1 MLHRAWELRQEL
13 TPAETKLWPYLRRL
27 REQGVHFRR
36 QHAIGPY
43 VADFCAPGQR
53 LVIEVDGSQHVEQ
66 QDYDDERTVYLKL
79 QGYRVLRF
87 WNNQVMNDMQGVMRV
102 ILQALPH
109 PSPNASNRR

>member
-13 TPAETKLWPYLRRL
+13 TPAEKKLWPYLRAL
-27 REQGVHFRR
+27 REQGIHFRR

-53 LVIEVDGSQHVEQ
+53 LIIELDGSQHVEQ
-66 QDYDDERTVYLKL
+66 QERDDERTAYLKM

-87 WNNQVMNDMQGVMRV
+87 WNNQVMNDIQAVMRV
-102 ILQALPH
+102 ILEAVK
-109 PSPNASNRR
+109 